1 VETAAEGAGW
11 LSRSARS
18 CGSRV
23 GVEAGNVRVV
33 RATLPAA
40 RIAAVERGSRGFGRY
55 AFFKCTLLPDCTQTT
70 VVSTSRSVS
79 AFSDVTRRNYRVPV

>member
-1 VETAAEGAGW
+1 METAAEGAGW
-11 LSRSARS
+11 LSRFARS
-18 CGSRV
+18 CGSWV

-55 AFFKCTLLPDCTQTT
+55 AFFKCTLVTVQTRT
-70 VVSTSRSVS
+70 VRRRSVS

>member
-1 VETAAEGAGW
+1 METAAEGAGW

-70 VVSTSRSVS
+70 VRPARVS

>member
-1 VETAAEGAGW
+1 METAAEGAGW

-55 AFFKCTLLPDCTQTT
+55 ALSAHST
-70 VVSTSRSVS
+70 VHTC
-79 AFSDVTRRNYRVPV
+79 ANVPLGGKRH